1 MGGSDDRHHDNRHN
15 GQRTAADVT
24 GQMADVVVWEA
35 DGRAGR
41 HGYGLPITRRLR
53 RAGLSVTTVRL
64 TERPPNEVELAAPA
78 HVLSG
83 GNTAVDSTAQWL
95 VAARERLAVVLG
107 RALAGDAM
115 VTGICFGSQLI
126 AHVLAGADAV
136 GPHPDGLQ
144 VGLFEVRGVSRGALG
159 VVSSFHFHRIVR
171 SELVAAGGRI
181 ELSSERT
188 DVQAYS
194 FGPNVRGVQFHPE
207 LTPPALRST
216 LRTYRDV
223 IDRHGL
229 DPHDVERALRRGQR
243 HWTDLLWDG
252 YVYRPT
258 VDALALASSVP

>member
-1 MGGSDDRHHDNRHN
+1 MGGHDDK
-15 GQRTAADVT
+15 RTV
-24 GQMADVVVWEA
+24 ADVVVWEA

-41 HGYGLPITRRLR
+41 HGYGPPISRRLH
-53 RAGLSVTTVRL
+53 RAGLAVTTVRL
-64 TERPPNEVELAAPA
+64 TERPPNELEMAAPV

-83 GNTAVDSTAQWL
+83 GNTAVDADAPWL
-95 VAARERLAVVLG
+95 IAARQRLAVVLS

-126 AHVLAGADAV
+126 AHELAGSGAV

-144 VGLFEVRGVSRGALG
+144 VGLFDVQCSARADAG

-171 SELVAAGGRI
+171 SELLAAGARV

-194 FGPNVRGVQFHPE
+194 CGRFVRGVQFHPE
-207 LTPPALRST
+207 LTPRELRST

-223 IDRHGL
+223 IDHHGL
-229 DPHDVERALRRGQR
+229 DPRDVERDLRRGQR
-243 HWTDLLWDG
+243 RWTDRLWDG

-258 VDALALASSVP
+258 VDALAAARSRA